1 VLFYILLLTVAI
13 PRKISIMYESNNKKV
28 EKIVNL
34 IQSHG
39 CIVEGKKISLDD
51 LPLLC
56 QDLNDSDKKEV
67 ADLIQ
72 SIDDELFHLYG
83 ERQYLNA
90 QIQPLKLAKEKLS
103 DCVQTI
109 SIDNCKNSNPA
120 HHWFVHNWESES
132 FFPTQAEAIAQ
143 ATSDLTY
150 CQNSDDGSW
159 TDYVEDIYLG
169 FVTHQVKPSAGGYSL
184 RSTLD
189 NDLSETR
196 LCQAL
201 LNAVF
206 TERELATMLAGLR
219 SIQFA
224 NTKGTLTMPHFD
236 DCYPLSPDEIDVL
249 CERLNR

>member
-1 VLFYILLLTVAI
+1 
-13 PRKISIMYESNNKKV
+13 MYESKNKKV

-39 CIVEGKKISLDD
+39 CTVEGKKISLDD

-56 QDLNDSDKKEV
+56 HDLNDSDKKEIGEI
-67 ADLIQ
+67 IQ
-72 SIDDELFHLYG
+72 SIDDELSYLYG
-83 ERQYLNA
+83 DRQHLDI
-90 QIQPLKLAKEKLS
+90 QIQSLEPAREKLVQL
-103 DCVQTI
+103 VQTVPI
-109 SIDNCKNSNPA
+109 NNSNENSTPSQ
-120 HHWFVHNWESES
+120 HWFVHNWESES
-132 FFPTQAEAIAQ
+132 FFPTQVEAIAQ
-143 ATSDLTY
+143 ATSDLAY
-150 CQNSDDGSW
+150 CRDPDDGTW
-159 TDYVEDIYLG
+159 ADYVEDIYVG
-169 FVTHQVKPSAGGYSL
+169 IVTHQAKPSAAGYSL

-189 NDLSETR
+189 NDLPETR

-236 DCYPLSPDEIDVL
+236 DCYPLSPDEIDAL

>member
-1 VLFYILLLTVAI
+1 
-13 PRKISIMYESNNKKV
+13 MYKSDNEKV

-39 CIVEGKKISLDD
+39 CTVEGKKISLDD
-51 LPLLC
+51 LPALY
-56 QDLNDSDKKEV
+56 QDLDDSGKREI

-72 SIDDELFHLYG
+72 SIGDELSHLYG
-83 ERQYLNA
+83 ERQYLDA
-90 QIQPLKLAKEKLS
+90 EIQPLELASKKLAELEES
-103 DCVQTI
+103 I
-109 SIDNCKNSNPA
+109 SIIVVNNSTDNSNPSC
-120 HHWFVHNWESES
+120 HWFVHNWESES

-150 CQNSDDGSW
+150 CQDPDDASW
-159 TDYVEDIYLG
+159 TDYVEDIYVG
-169 FVTHQVKPSAGGYSL
+169 FVTHQAKPSASGYSL

-206 TERELATMLAGLR
+206 SERELATMLAGLR

-224 NTKGTLTMPHFD
+224 NTKGTLTMLHFD